1 MTTLLLAILA
11 ASLVGSLHCA
21 GMCGPFLAF
30 VVGAGARAD
39 GAPGRAA
46 SDAPRPS
53 ASALRLQLAYHLARG
68 VGYTLLGAAAGAAGH
83 FVDLAGALSGLRP
96 LAAVLAGATL
106 VILGLVTLA
115 RLFGWSTLLARG
127 PLARMTRAGLP
138 GGAARLLRSAQAR
151 ALRLPPT
158 TRALAIGAT
167 TTLLPCGWLYAFAVT
182 AAGTGAPLSGM
193 LVMAV
198 FWAGTLPVLVSLGAA
213 VRGATRVFG
222 PRLRAVTSA
231 ALVALGLFTLAG
243 RLELEPLALARTAEA
258 QHAGSAVPAP
268 DTPPACCAPLAAE
281 PTIPP
286 TAPNGA
292 SDGVR

>member
-30 VVGAGARAD
+30 VVGAGPSAAAGSPRGAD
-39 GAPGRAA
+39 G
-46 SDAPRPS
+46 RPQQG
-53 ASALRLQLAYHLARG
+53 ASALKLQLAYHLARG

-83 FVDLAGALSGLRP
+83 LVDLAGALSGLQP
-96 LAAVLAGATL
+96 LAAGLAGATL
-106 VILGLVTLA
+106 VVLGLVTLA
-115 RLFGWSTLLARG
+115 RLFGWSALVARG
-127 PLARMTRAGLP
+127 PLARLSRAGLP
-138 GGAARLLRSAQAR
+138 AGAARLLRSAQTR

-167 TTLLPCGWLYAFAVT
+167 TTFLPCGWLYAFAVT

-213 VRGATRVFG
+213 VRSATRLFG
-222 PRLRAVTSA
+222 PRLQAVASM
-231 ALVALGLFTLAG
+231 ALVVLGLTTLAG
-243 RLELEPLALARTAEA
+243 RLQLEPLALAQTVEA
-258 QHAGSAVPAP
+258 DEAGSAVPSAEAL
-268 DTPPACCAPLAAE
+268 PACCAEPANDTDAAG
-281 PTIPP
+281 
-286 TAPNGA
+286 GA
-292 SDGVR
+292 HDGVR